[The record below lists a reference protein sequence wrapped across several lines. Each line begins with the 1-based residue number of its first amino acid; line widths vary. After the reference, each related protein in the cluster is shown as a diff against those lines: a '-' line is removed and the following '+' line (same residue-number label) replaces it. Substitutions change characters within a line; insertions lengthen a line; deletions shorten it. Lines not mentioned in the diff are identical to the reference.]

1 MKKEILTLAFA
12 RSVFVEFISTLI
24 FVFIGL
30 GSALK
35 WPSAL
40 PSILQISLAF
50 GLAIGTL
57 VQAFGHISGAHI
69 NPAVTIAFFV
79 GNQIS
84 FLRTIFYVIAQLVG
98 AIAGAGI
105 LYGVTPANT
114 RGNLAINALN
124 NNITPG
130 QALVVEIILTFQL
143 AACIFAS
150 TDNRRNGNVGAPAL
164 SIGLSVTVGHLVG
177 IYFTGCSMNPARSF
191 GPAVITR
198 RFSPAHW
205 VFWVGPILGA
215 CLAALLYFYILVPY
229 CMNMSDRV
237 AIIKGTYESEEEWEE
252 QREER
257 KKSMELTPP

>member
-84 FLRTIFYVIAQLVG
+84 FLRTVFYVIAQLVG

-105 LYGVTPANT
+105 LYGVTPVNT
-114 RGNLAINALN
+114 RGNLAINSVSL
-124 NNITPG
+124 
-130 QALVVEIILTFQL
+130 
-143 AACIFAS
+143 S
-150 TDNRRNGNVGAPAL
+150 TWRWFTL
-164 SIGLSVTVGHLVG
+164 LCGLSFPCEQAAGT
-177 IYFTGCSMNPARSF
+177 SANPESQIHKD
-191 GPAVITR
+191 GWSWHI
-198 RFSPAHW
+198 
-205 VFWVGPILGA
+205 
-215 CLAALLYFYILVPY
+215 VPHAQR
-229 CMNMSDRV
+229 DR
-237 AIIKGTYESEEEWEE
+237 IG
-252 QREER
+252 
-257 KKSMELTPP
+257 

>member
-1 MKKEILTLAFA
+1 HVALQLGGRCGWVLREILTLAFA

-84 FLRTIFYVIAQLVG
+84 FLRTLFYVIAQLVG

-114 RGNLAINALN
+114 RGNLAINAVSPPAWRW
-124 NNITPG
+124 ITSPG
-130 QALVVEIILTFQL
+130 EGGL
-143 AACIFAS
+143 AF
-150 TDNRRNGNVGAPAL
+150 L
-164 SIGLSVTVGHLVG
+164 S
-177 IYFTGCSMNPARSF
+177 FRARSWCPHQ
-191 GPAVITR
+191 GGDPN
-198 RFSPAHW
+198 P
-205 VFWVGPILGA
+205 
-215 CLAALLYFYILVPY
+215 
-229 CMNMSDRV
+229 
-237 AIIKGTYESEEEWEE
+237 
-252 QREER
+252 
-257 KKSMELTPP
+257 

>member
-12 RSVFVEFISTLI
+12 RAVFVEFLSTLI

-40 PSILQISLAF
+40 PSILQIALAF

-84 FLRTIFYVIAQLVG
+84 FLRTLFYVIAQLVG

-114 RGNLAINALN
+114 RGNLAINA
-124 NNITPG
+124 
-130 QALVVEIILTFQL
+130 VSILAWRWFTLPCGLPFPSEWVARASASSESRIHAEGPSQ
-143 AACIFAS
+143 CIA
-150 TDNRRNGNVGAPAL
+150 
-164 SIGLSVTVGHLVG
+164 
-177 IYFTGCSMNPARSF
+177 
-191 GPAVITR
+191 
-198 RFSPAHW
+198 
-205 VFWVGPILGA
+205 
-215 CLAALLYFYILVPY
+215 
-229 CMNMSDRV
+229 
-237 AIIKGTYESEEEWEE
+237 
-252 QREER
+252 
-257 KKSMELTPP
+257 

>member
-12 RSVFVEFISTLI
+12 RAVFVEFLSTLI

-40 PSILQISLAF
+40 PSILQIALAF
-50 GLAIGTL
+50 GLAIGSL

-84 FLRTIFYVIAQLVG
+84 LLRTLLYIVAQLVG

-114 RGNLAINALN
+114 RGNLAVNAVSPCL
-124 NNITPG
+124 G
-130 QALVVEIILTFQL
+130 
-143 AACIFAS
+143 
-150 TDNRRNGNVGAPAL
+150 
-164 SIGLSVTVGHLVG
+164 
-177 IYFTGCSMNPARSF
+177 RS
-191 GPAVITR
+191 PL
-198 RFSPAHW
+198 PW
-205 VFWVGPILGA
+205 PL
-215 CLAALLYFYILVPY
+215 
-229 CMNMSDRV
+229 
-237 AIIKGTYESEEEWEE
+237 
-252 QREER
+252 
-257 KKSMELTPP
+257 